1 MDRIKDRSR
10 KVEKMTAEQQAKFG
24 TAFSNRQLLEEH
36 FSDKAESITNHREAG
51 ITIKVKT

>member
-1 MDRIKDRSR
+1 
-10 KVEKMTAEQQAKFG
+10 MTAEQQAKFG